1 MGLTYGITALDESAI
16 RTIIREAEIGMAD
29 GSDAKA
35 LLVAAAQD
43 YIATENAVLIAEQI
57 QSQRD
62 FADMMGT
69 DVDTGS
75 PDFLADV
82 RADFAAQG
90 IGEAFERFIAE
101 YGVTDKTDA
110 LCYALAKSIITAKP
124 VLPMHRG
131 KWLSKI
137 GIVASH
143 IAALGSGS
151 TASSPMVADFGATS
165 NDLED
170 DGLADML
177 GSGSAAS
184 TPAATEITPEEE
196 QAMADYSS
204 EMRRMD
210 AMGEADWMNDVLG
223 LSEEPPAPLDE
234 GGYADIAVAQAPT
247 TAGAPIAAA
256 SSHSAVEGPPAS
268 ADPRGAMILFGQAAS
283 YEDADLAKRLGV
295 SRSTVHNYLTGKTV
309 KVKLS
314 LAQARVMLGE
324 IDLRLA
330 KLADAAKHLSA
341 IRE

>member
-1 MGLTYGITALDESAI
+1 MGLTYGIIALDESAI

-29 GSDAKA
+29 GEDAKA

-43 YIATENAVLIAEQI
+43 YIATENAVLIAEQVK
-57 QSQRD
+57 SLHE

-69 DVDTGS
+69 DVDRRADT
-75 PDFLADV
+75 FLADV
-82 RADFAAQG
+82 REDFEKQNIADQ
-90 IGEAFERFIAE
+90 FERILFDHSEDYNAMS
-101 YGVTDKTDA
+101 
-110 LCYALAKSIITAKP
+110 YALAKAIITAKP

-131 KWLSKI
+131 KWLSKV

-143 IAALGSGS
+143 VAALGSGS
-151 TASSPMVADFGATS
+151 TASTPAAPEP
-165 NDLED
+165 ED
-170 DGLADML
+170 DGLADM
-177 GSGSAAS
+177 
-184 TPAATEITPEEE
+184 
-196 QAMADYSS
+196 
-204 EMRRMD
+204 
-210 AMGEADWMNDVLG
+210 LG

-234 GGYADIAVAQAPT
+234 GGYADIAVVPVLT
-247 TAGAPIAAA
+247 TEDALSAVA
-256 SSHSAVEGPPAS
+256 SSHSAVEGPPTS

-314 LAQARVMLGE
+314 LAQARVMLSE

-330 KLADAAKHLSA
+330 KLAEAAKLLSA

>member
-35 LLVAAAQD
+35 LLVTAAID

-131 KWLSKI
+131 KWLSKL

-151 TASSPMVADFGATS
+151 TASSPAAPEP
-165 NDLED
+165 ED
-170 DGLADML
+170 DGGLADM
-177 GSGSAAS
+177 
-184 TPAATEITPEEE
+184 
-196 QAMADYSS
+196 
-204 EMRRMD
+204 
-210 AMGEADWMNDVLG
+210 LG
-223 LSEEPPAPLDE
+223 LSEEPPAPLDQAE
-234 GGYADIAVAQAPT
+234 GCADIAVAQAPT
-247 TAGAPIAAA
+247 PAVAPIAGA
-256 SSHSAVEGPPAS
+256 SSLNAVEGPPTS

-330 KLADAAKHLSA
+330 KLADAAKLLSA

>member
-62 FADMMGT
+62 FAEMMGT

-90 IGEAFERFIAE
+90 IGETFERFIAE
-101 YGVTDKTDA
+101 YGVTDKADA
-110 LCYALAKSIITAKP
+110 LCYALAKAIITAKP

-151 TASSPMVADFGATS
+151 TASTPAAPAAPEP
-165 NDLED
+165 ED

-177 GSGSAAS
+177 G
-184 TPAATEITPEEE
+184 
-196 QAMADYSS
+196 
-204 EMRRMD
+204 
-210 AMGEADWMNDVLG
+210 
-223 LSEEPPAPLDE
+223 LSEELPAPLDE
-234 GGYADIAVAQAPT
+234 AGECADIAGAQAPT
-247 TAGAPIAAA
+247 TAVAPSAVV
-256 SSHSAVEGPPAS
+256 SSLSAVEGPPTS

>member
-16 RTIIREAEIGMAD
+16 RTIVREAEIGMAD
-29 GSDAKA
+29 GEDPKA

-43 YIATENAVLIAEQI
+43 YIAGENAAKIADKLAEAV
-57 QSQRD
+57 D
-62 FADMMGT
+62 LADMMGAE
-69 DVDTGS
+69 VDMRAN
-75 PDFLADV
+75 DFLADV
-82 RADFAAQG
+82 QEDFEKQSIANK
-90 IGEAFERFIAE
+90 FEDIIFAHGQE
-101 YGVTDKTDA
+101 PQA
-110 LCYALAKSIITAKP
+110 MCYALAKAIITAKP

-137 GIVASH
+137 GIVAAH
-143 IAALGSGS
+143 VAALGSGS
-151 TASSPMVADFGATS
+151 TASTPAAPEP
-165 NDLED
+165 ED

-177 GSGSAAS
+177 G
-184 TPAATEITPEEE
+184 
-196 QAMADYSS
+196 
-204 EMRRMD
+204 
-210 AMGEADWMNDVLG
+210 
-223 LSEEPPAPLDE
+223 LSEETPAPLDE

-247 TAGAPIAAA
+247 TAGAPIAVA